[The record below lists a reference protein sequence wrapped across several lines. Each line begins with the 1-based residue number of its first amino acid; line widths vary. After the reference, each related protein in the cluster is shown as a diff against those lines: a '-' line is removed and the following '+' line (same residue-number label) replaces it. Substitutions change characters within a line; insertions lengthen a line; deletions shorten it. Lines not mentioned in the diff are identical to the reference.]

1 MKLGFVMVYVDD
13 VPATVDRMTRG
24 LGLECAGQLDDGTY
38 AELVTGET
46 TLAIVKADYGRSFFT
61 DAATR
66 AHFDAPA
73 RRFELG
79 FTVVDV
85 VAAYGRAIA
94 AGFEPVGP
102 PEPRGDS
109 DLVAWIRDPQGILIE
124 LASS

>member
-1 MKLGFVMVYVDD
+1 MKLGFMMVYVDD
-13 VPATVDRMTRG
+13 VPAVVDRMERG
-24 LGLECAGQLDDGTY
+24 LGLQCAGQLEDGTY

-46 TLAIVKADYGRSFFT
+46 TLAIVKADYARSFIT
-61 DAATR
+61 APAVR
-66 AHFDAPA
+66 AHFDGPS

-79 FTVVDV
+79 FTVADV
-85 VAAYGRAIA
+85 VAAYGRAVA

-109 DLVAWIRDPQGILIE
+109 DLVAWIADPMGILIE